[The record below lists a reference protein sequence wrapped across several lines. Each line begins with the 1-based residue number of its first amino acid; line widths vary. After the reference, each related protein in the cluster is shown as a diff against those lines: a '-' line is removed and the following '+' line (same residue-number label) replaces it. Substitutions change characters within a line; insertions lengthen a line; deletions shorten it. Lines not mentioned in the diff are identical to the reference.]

1 MSIIFNHFN
10 NLLNQSREN
19 LNNANDDKGLPED
32 YELYMQCVK
41 EFKKRKYLQIIKMDY
56 EQNLFLSKLKT
67 IEDKTKQNLKIFRA
81 EKRLDRYIFL
91 TINPPDNKLT
101 PHELLKICKKAMSRK
116 FIEKYHFVI
125 EQRGMTIDEN
135 GKGMHAHL
143 LFSRNINYKPAIIK
157 RDLKNTF
164 KKCYNKINDSNFNF
178 KKCGKEFYEARL
190 SYIKGNKTGDSKTE
204 KMTIDDHFRKKFKLK
219 TIYEN

>member
-1 MSIIFNHFN
+1 MSLIFNHFKD
-10 NLLNQSREN
+10 LVEKSREN
-19 LNNANDDKGLPED
+19 LNDANDDKGPPLD
-32 YELYMQCVK
+32 YEIYKQCVR
-41 EFKKRKYLQIIKMDY
+41 EFKKRKYLQLIKMDY
-56 EQNLFLSKLKT
+56 QQNLIMKDIKA
-67 IEDKTKQNLKIFRA
+67 IEDQTRENLLKYKA

-143 LFSRNINYKPAIIK
+143 LFARNINYKPAVIK

-178 KKCGKEFYEARL
+178 KKCGQEFYKARL
-190 SYIKGNKTGDSKTE
+190 SYIKGNKTGDNKTE
-204 KMTIDDHFRKKFKLK
+204 KMSIDDHFRNKFNLKK
-219 TIYEN
+219 IYEN